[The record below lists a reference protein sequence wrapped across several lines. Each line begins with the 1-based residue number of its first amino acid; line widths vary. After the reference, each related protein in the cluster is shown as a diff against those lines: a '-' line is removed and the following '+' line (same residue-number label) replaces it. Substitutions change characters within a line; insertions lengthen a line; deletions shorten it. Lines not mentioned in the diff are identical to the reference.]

1 MPIIDLDTGKY
12 TEGGEEP
19 KIPGVSSLPAVQA
32 KEPQQRARVIDLD
45 TGKFESTEPAP
56 APVPEE
62 KPEGFFGASVIE
74 PTATVLSSIAA
85 EPIAGLAGIVTGL
98 LPGKEGAAA
107 EAVKASKEALTF
119 KPRTKAGEAGLRSLG
134 ETLEPVGRAIESVE
148 SGLGNVGFA
157 IGGPTGGAI
166 GATIPTALMEALGLA
181 IARKATKSSGRLI
194 DEAGQPTPELTKSLE
209 SSGINF
215 EDLSAEAVDS
225 LDTNRFTL
233 PDEVLRAERFEEL
246 GIPATTGDIT
256 QEFAQQAIEARLV
269 ESAADDSA
277 GALRARRLEQS
288 RGLQEVLTN
297 VVDDLGVP
305 SDVGDSLKA
314 ALTGRKKLLRTEKNK
329 LYSAAADAAP
339 EIKSLPLVTD
349 TISDALL
356 TPAELRRLSRISG
369 NQIPA
374 IKDLM
379 LEFGISKNA
388 DEIAEFT
395 KDGGEIIPL
404 NIGNFEEFRQ
414 ALNQIERADVTGSSS
429 VVVGPLKR
437 ALDEEASIVDEAIKQ
452 ADIEDVTVLENLKEA
467 RSRVVDLKTEFSP
480 QAITGRMIDFKRD
493 GVTPV
498 IESSKIFKEL
508 LGPNKAPELLDR
520 TLESLN
526 NSGSRGKR
534 AIQDLQA
541 SAVMQLLED
550 AFKAQT
556 RKIGGEKVIGGTAF
570 QNSLDAL
577 NRGGRMDK
585 LFSSN
590 KAALAKIKAVSET
603 LKDLTPPS
611 GAVPKGSAGVLLDT
625 LNKVGLFT
633 ITNKIPGV
641 GPFAQA
647 IRLVAEKGSDRAA
660 VDLALK
666 GRPKVKAATRALQ
679 SDFPAF
685 GAALGVTALKDKEGE
700 K

>member
-1 MPIIDLDTGKY
+1 MALVIPRSVGGDADIDVSQQPKVEPIEKRASTLIIPKSV
-12 TEGGEEP
+12 GGDAD
-19 KIPGVSSLPAVQA
+19 IT
-32 KEPQQRARVIDLD
+32 PQQ
-45 TGKFESTEPAP
+45 PAP
-56 APVPEE
+56 KPEE

-74 PTATVLSSIAA
+74 PIGTIASSIIA
-85 EPIAGLAGIVTGL
+85 EPIAGLAGIAATL
-98 LPGKEGAAA
+98 IPGEPGAGSR
-107 EAVKASKEALTF
+107 AVKATKEALTF
-119 KPRTKAGEAGLRSLG
+119 KPKTKKGEAGLKSLG
-134 ETLEPVGRAIESVE
+134 ETLKPVGEAIKSVE
-148 SGLGNVGFA
+148 GGIGDVGFA
-157 IGGPTGGAI
+157 IAGPIGGAI
-166 GATIPTALMEALGLA
+166 GTAIPTALMEAIGVGLA
-181 IARKATKSSGRLI
+181 RKGTRASGRLI
-194 DEAGQPTPELTKSLE
+194 DESGQPTPELNKALE
-209 SSGINF
+209 NTGIRF
-215 EDLSAEAVDS
+215 EDLPHEAVNS

-233 PDEVLRAERFEEL
+233 PEEALRAERFKEQ

-256 QEFAQQAIEARLV
+256 QNFPQQATEARLV
-269 ESAADDSA
+269 ESAADDAA
-277 GALRARRLEQS
+277 GSLRSLRLEQS
-288 RGLQEVLTN
+288 RGLKERLIN

-314 ALTGRKKLLRTEKNK
+314 ALTGRKKLLKTEKNK
-329 LYSAAADAAP
+329 LYGAAADAAP
-339 EIKSLPLVTD
+339 EIKALPLMTD

-356 TPAELRRLSRISG
+356 TPAELRRLSRIGG

-388 DEIAEFT
+388 DEVAKFT
-395 KDGGEIIPL
+395 KEGGEIIPL
-404 NIGNFEEFRQ
+404 SVGNFEEFRQ

-437 ALDEEASIVDEAIKQ
+437 ALDEEAGIVDDAIRN
-452 ADIEDVTVLENLKEA
+452 AGIDDVTVLANLKEA

-480 QAITGRMIDFKRD
+480 QAITGKIIDFKRD

-508 LGPNKAPELLDR
+508 LGPNKAPEILDR
-520 TLESLN
+520 TLESLGK
-526 NSGSRGKR
+526 SGARGKR

-541 SAVMQLLED
+541 ASVMQLLDD

-556 RKIGGEKVIGGTAF
+556 RKIRGEKVIGGTAF

-577 NRGGRMDK
+577 NRGDRMEK
-585 LFSSN
+585 LFASN
-590 KAALAKIKAVSET
+590 KPALAKIKAVAQT

-611 GAVPKGSAGVLLDT
+611 GAVPKGSAGVILDS
-625 LNKVGLFT
+625 LNKLGLFT
-633 ITNKIPGV
+633 ITNKIPGL

-647 IRLVAEKGSDRAA
+647 IRLVAEKGTDRAA
-660 VDLALK
+660 VDAALR

-679 SDFPAF
+679 SEFPAF
-685 GAALGVTALKDKEGE
+685 AAALGVTAFKDTGE